1 MKIGLFFLSLLIT
14 LNLNSQSLPEV
25 EITQSWL
32 NKIDA
37 MVKGEKR
44 LAPNKKKNLLIFSLH
59 TGYNH
64 WTIPHTEEAIKI
76 IALKTGDFNV
86 DVTKDVGVFEKKNLS
101 KYDVIVLNNNCS
113 DRERRDMFWDVI
125 KENELL
131 DEKEVLDK
139 AKKLEKNLL
148 KHIKRGN
155 GLVVLHGGIVMQNN
169 SSDFSDMVGGSFDF
183 HPLQQEIRVKLFD
196 TEHPLVASF
205 GGKGFTHYDEPYFF
219 KNAYFNYNFRPLL
232 YMNLDQIKM
241 TRDRPKDNIKF
252 ISWIKRYGRGRV
264 FYSSPSHNAQSMDN
278 PRLVNFLLNGLYYV
292 AGELNCDDSPILV
305 NKLTD

>member
-32 NKIDA
+32 NKIEA

-86 DVTKDVGVFEKKNLS
+86 DVTKDVSVFEKKNLS

-125 KENELL
+125 KDNELL
-131 DEKEVLDK
+131 EEKEVLDK
-139 AKKLEKNLL
+139 AKKLEKNLN
-148 KHIKRGN
+148 RF
-155 GLVVLHGGIVMQNN
+155 VLSSNQVLIWDTLEKIGQNN
-169 SSDFSDMVGGSFDF
+169 SITGFG
-183 HPLQQEIRVKLFD
+183 KLF
-196 TEHPLVASF
+196 TS
-205 GGKGFTHYDEPYFF
+205 
-219 KNAYFNYNFRPLL
+219 N
-232 YMNLDQIKM
+232 
-241 TRDRPKDNIKF
+241 
-252 ISWIKRYGRGRV
+252 
-264 FYSSPSHNAQSMDN
+264 
-278 PRLVNFLLNGLYYV
+278 
-292 AGELNCDDSPILV
+292 
-305 NKLTD
+305 

>member
-1 MKIGLFFLSLLIT
+1 MKIGLFFVSLLIT
-14 LNLNSQSLPEV
+14 LTSNSQSLPEV
-25 EITQSWL
+25 EITQIWL
-32 NKIDA
+32 NKIEA

-86 DVTKDVGVFEKKNLS
+86 DVTKDVGVFEKKNLL

-131 DEKEVLDK
+131 EEKEVLDK

-148 KHIKRGN
+148 KHVKKGN
-155 GLVVLHGGIVMQNN
+155 GLVVLHGV
-169 SSDFSDMVGGSFDF
+169 
-183 HPLQQEIRVKLFD
+183 L
-196 TEHPLVASF
+196 
-205 GGKGFTHYDEPYFF
+205 
-219 KNAYFNYNFRPLL
+219 
-232 YMNLDQIKM
+232 
-241 TRDRPKDNIKF
+241 
-252 ISWIKRYGRGRV
+252 
-264 FYSSPSHNAQSMDN
+264 
-278 PRLVNFLLNGLYYV
+278 
-292 AGELNCDDSPILV
+292 
-305 NKLTD
+305 

>member
-1 MKIGLFFLSLLIT
+1 M
-14 LNLNSQSLPEV
+14 V
-25 EITQSWL
+25 EG
-32 NKIDA
+32 K
-37 MVKGEKR
+37 KR
-44 LAPNKKKNLLIFSLH
+44 LAPNKKINLLIFSLH

-76 IALKTGDFNV
+76 IAQKTGDFNV
-86 DVTKDVGVFEKKNLS
+86 EVSKDVSVFEKKNLS

-125 KENELL
+125 KENKFLE
-131 DEKEVLDK
+131 EEQVFDK
-139 AKKLEKNLL
+139 SKKLEKNLL

-169 SSDFSDMVGGSFDF
+169 SLDFSEMVGGSFDF
-183 HPLQQEIRVKLFD
+183 HPLQQEISVKLFD
-196 TEHPLVASF
+196 PGHPLLKSF
-205 GGKGFTHYDEPYFF
+205 GGQGFTHYDEPYFF

-278 PRLVNFLLNGLYYV
+278 PKLVNFFLNGLYYA
-292 AGELNCDDSPILV
+292 AGELSCDDSPIMAY
-305 NKLTD
+305 KLID

>member
-32 NKIDA
+32 NKIEA

-113 DRERRDMFWDVI
+113 DR
-125 KENELL
+125 
-131 DEKEVLDK
+131 
-139 AKKLEKNLL
+139 
-148 KHIKRGN
+148 
-155 GLVVLHGGIVMQNN
+155 
-169 SSDFSDMVGGSFDF
+169 
-183 HPLQQEIRVKLFD
+183 
-196 TEHPLVASF
+196 
-205 GGKGFTHYDEPYFF
+205 
-219 KNAYFNYNFRPLL
+219 
-232 YMNLDQIKM
+232 
-241 TRDRPKDNIKF
+241 
-252 ISWIKRYGRGRV
+252 
-264 FYSSPSHNAQSMDN
+264 
-278 PRLVNFLLNGLYYV
+278 
-292 AGELNCDDSPILV
+292 
-305 NKLTD
+305 